1 MPAYYDF
8 QTHSFPHEQIESV
21 VLICYGLP
29 MSTNKCP
36 AAVNKWRKDELNVT
50 HGLIARS
57 FVPILLWTTKMSY
70 HLIASSGVSIH
81 ITVLYIIDAIPPAAV
96 GLTTLFSCLSVKM
109 IRRVFVDL
117 LLCRNS
123 EDTPVNSLATNSSVG
138 SSRART
144 TNTALPSWIAQIAL
158 SVTPFQWMHKLPS
171 SSCHHSSPV
180 HSKKN
185 GCFRNAIISW
195 AGTIPTVFLVLVIM
209 INPRLWTRYKD
220 RLSTLFACSFS
231 RIVINYVSLIPQA
244 VEPIIVLTRYR
255 RIVLDRETPI
265 WASALVAGFFGGTMI
280 SLALI
285 LVYGFSTITLSI
297 LTAIFL
303 RKHARTIAKAKKNAR
318 DEMCVSV
325 GIVARSA
332 VPVFFWFIRALSVL
346 LSGDWSL
353 PRWFYTLFD
362 TISYGSVACSTIA
375 SCAPIPVFRQMF
387 FRALLLGRYRSPTVY
402 PTAAAISQI
411 EEERVQ
417 NQEGKAR
424 ETKATATSAVSTF

>member
-1 MPAYYDF
+1 
-8 QTHSFPHEQIESV
+8 
-21 VLICYGLP
+21 

-123 EDTPVNSLATNSSVG
+123 EDTPVNSLATNSS

-144 TNTALPSWIAQIAL
+144 TNTALPS
-158 SVTPFQWMHKLPS
+158 
-171 SSCHHSSPV
+171 
-180 HSKKN
+180 
-185 GCFRNAIISW
+185 
-195 AGTIPTVFLVLVIM
+195 
-209 INPRLWTRYKD
+209 D

-265 WASALVAGFFGGTMI
+265 WASALVAGFFGGTMFALGLSGFFLPASRNGNCNLVQSFVFHIGLYSI

-402 PTAAAISQI
+402 PTAAAIS
-411 EEERVQ
+411 
-417 NQEGKAR
+417 KH
-424 ETKATATSAVSTF
+424 